1 MSATRHIRRSAIAAA
16 AAALLS
22 QSSMS
27 ASVAGR
33 VHNSSPGTATVVQ
46 EQHLSVQTLLERGA
60 LDEAVQRAENERDN
74 PESTYLAA
82 QAFAKME
89 DGDRAGQQ
97 FARLLETGDDSW
109 KAIGE
114 SATLAISGN
123 TGGAMDAANRAIAAN
138 GDNAYAHYQ
147 LGLIASRQNNFQRAL
162 AAFERAIELKPD
174 FAYAHY
180 YAGLA
185 SQRIRQTAKMS
196 MHLEAFMKLAP
207 EAPERGAVAAILR
220 TLRGR

>member
-1 MSATRHIRRSAIAAA
+1 MSATGHIRRSAIAAA

-27 ASVAGR
+27 ASVAGT
-33 VHNSSPGTATVVQ
+33 VHHSSPGTPTVVQ
-46 EQHLSVQTLLERGA
+46 EQHVSVQTLLERGA

-97 FARLLETGDDSW
+97 FARLQETGDDSW

-196 MHLEAFMKLAP
+196 MHL
-207 EAPERGAVAAILR
+207 
-220 TLRGR
+220 